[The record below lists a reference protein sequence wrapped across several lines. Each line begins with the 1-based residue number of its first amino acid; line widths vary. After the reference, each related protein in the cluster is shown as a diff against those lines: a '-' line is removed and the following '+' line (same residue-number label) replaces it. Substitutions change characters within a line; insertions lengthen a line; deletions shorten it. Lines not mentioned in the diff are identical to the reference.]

1 MVDSVTGS
9 SSASSSS
16 TASSTVASSSSQLKE
31 QTLNQSDF
39 LKLMVTQMT
48 NQDPTKPMD
57 STQMV
62 AQMAQFSQVA
72 ATQQLQTSFDTLS
85 GNLTGDQFVRAAS
98 LVGKDALVPST
109 AAKLEGSAMSGAVN
123 VGSSGTYVNVQ
134 IKDASGN
141 VVRNIPMGQPDAGLQ
156 TFAWDG
162 KSDDG
167 TQMADG
173 VYQMSAT
180 SGGTAINTFVRGKV
194 EGVGASGTDG
204 TYVQVAGY
212 GGALLSQI
220 AQIL

>member
-1 MVDSVTGS
+1 MVDSVTGT
-9 SSASSSS
+9 AP
-16 TASSTVASSSSQLKE
+16 ASSTSTSSSSQLKE
-31 QTLNQSDF
+31 QTLSQADF
-39 LKLMVTQMT
+39 LKLLVTQMT

-57 STQMV
+57 ATQMT
-62 AQMAQFSQVA
+62 AQLAQFSQVA
-72 ATQQLQTSFDTLS
+72 ATQELQSSFDSLATNLS
-85 GNLTGDQFVRAAS
+85 GDQFVRAAA
-98 LVGKDALVPST
+98 LVGQEALVPST
-109 AAKLEGSAMSGAVN
+109 AGKLENGAMSGGVN
-123 VGSSGTYVNVQ
+123 VGTSGTYVNVQ

-141 VVRNIPMGQPDAGLQ
+141 VVRNLSLGQPDAGLVK
-156 TFAWDG
+156 FDWDG

-167 TQMADG
+167 TQLTDG

-180 SGGTAINTFVRGKV
+180 SGGTAIDTFVRGKV

>member
-1 MVDSVTGS
+1 MVDAVSGNS
-9 SSASSSS
+9 SSSSSSSSSS
-16 TASSTVASSSSQLKE
+16 TGQLQQ
-31 QTLNQSDF
+31 QTLSQSDF

-72 ATQQLQTSFDTLS
+72 ATQELQSSFDTLATS
-85 GNLTGDQFVRAAS
+85 LTGDQFVRAAA
-98 LVGKDALVPST
+98 LVGQEVLVPST
-109 AAKLEGSAMSGAVN
+109 AGKLEDSSLGGAVN

-134 IKDASGN
+134 IKDTAGN
-141 VVRNIPMGQPDAGLQ
+141 VVRTIDLGQPDAGLVKF
-156 TFAWDG
+156 TWDG

-167 TQMADG
+167 TQLADG
-173 VYQMSAT
+173 TYQMSAT
-180 SGGTAINTFVRGKV
+180 SGGTAIDTFVRGKV

-204 TYVQVAGY
+204 TYVQVAGF

>member
-1 MVDSVTGS
+1 MAVDSINGNSTGQQ
-9 SSASSSS
+9 
-16 TASSTVASSSSQLKE
+16 SSSSQLQQ
-31 QTLNQSDF
+31 QTLSQSDF

-72 ATQQLQTSFDTLS
+72 ATQELQQSFDSLATNLS
-85 GNLTGDQFVRAAS
+85 GDQFVRAAS
-98 LVGKDALVPST
+98 LVGQEVLVPSS
-109 AAKLEGSAMSGAVN
+109 AGKLADGTLNGAVN

-134 IKDASGN
+134 VKDQAGN
-141 VVRNIPMGQPDAGLQ
+141 VVRTIALGQPDAGLVK
-156 TFAWDG
+156 FSWDG

-167 TQMADG
+167 TQLNDG
-173 VYQMSAT
+173 VYQISAT
-180 SGGTAINTFVRGKV
+180 SGGTAIDTFVRGKV

-204 TYVQVAGY
+204 TYLQVAGY

>member
-1 MVDSVTGS
+1 MTTVNGTSNNN
-9 SSASSSS
+9 SSAQS
-16 TASSTVASSSSQLKE
+16 TSSQLQQ
-31 QTLNQSDF
+31 QTLDQSDF

-57 STQMV
+57 ANDMV

-85 GNLTGDQFVRAAS
+85 SNLTGDQFVRAAS
-98 LVGKDALVPST
+98 LVGTDVLIPS
-109 AAKLEGSAMSGAVN
+109 AAGKLTNSTLSGAVN
-123 VGSSGTYVNVQ
+123 VPTSGTYVNVQ
-134 IKDASGN
+134 IKDSSGN
-141 VVRNIPMGQPDAGLQ
+141 VVRTISMGQPDAGLQ
-156 TFAWDG
+156 QYTWDG

-167 TQMADG
+167 TQLADG
-173 VYQMSAT
+173 VYQISAT
-180 SGGTAINTFVRGKV
+180 AGTTAADTFVKGKV
-194 EGVGASGTDG
+194 EGVGSSGADG

>member
-1 MVDSVTGS
+1 MVDAVSGNS
-9 SSASSSS
+9 SSSSSSS
-16 TASSTVASSSSQLKE
+16 TGQLQQ

-72 ATQQLQTSFDTLS
+72 ATQELQSSFDTLAS
-85 GNLTGDQFVRAAS
+85 NLTGDQFVRAAA
-98 LVGKDALVPST
+98 LVGQEVLVPST
-109 AAKLEGSAMSGAVN
+109 AGKLEDSSLSGAVN

-134 IKDASGN
+134 IKDTAGN
-141 VVRNIPMGQPDAGLQ
+141 VVRTIDLGQPDAGLAK
-156 TFAWDG
+156 FDWDG

-167 TQMADG
+167 TQLPDG

-180 SGGTAINTFVRGKV
+180 SGGTAIDTFVRGKV
-194 EGVGASGTDG
+194 EGVGASGADG
-204 TYVQVAGY
+204 TYVQVAGF

>member
-1 MVDSVTGS
+1 MTVDSITGN
-9 SSASSSS
+9 S
-16 TASSTVASSSSQLKE
+16 TSQQSSSSQLQQ
-31 QTLNQSDF
+31 QTLSQSDF

-72 ATQQLQTSFDTLS
+72 ATQELQQSFDSLATNLS
-85 GNLTGDQFVRAAS
+85 GDQFVRAAS
-98 LVGKDALVPST
+98 LVGQEVLVPSS
-109 AAKLEGSAMSGAVN
+109 AGKLTDGTLNGAVN
-123 VGSSGTYVNVQ
+123 VGTSGTYVNVQ
-134 IKDASGN
+134 VKDQAGN
-141 VVRNIPMGQPDAGLQ
+141 VVRTISLGQPDAGLVK
-156 TFAWDG
+156 FSWDG

-167 TQMADG
+167 TQLNDG
-173 VYQMSAT
+173 VYQISAT
-180 SGGTAINTFVRGKV
+180 SGGTAIDTFVRGKV

-204 TYVQVAGY
+204 TYLQVAGY